1 MANWN
6 GLQLTNKG
14 IALQAKV
21 QAGTQ
26 LHITKLKL
34 GSGVVPSGTDV
45 KTLTDLIAP
54 EQNLGIGGKEA
65 VDDYC
70 KISSTISN
78 TGLEAGY
85 YVREL
90 GVFAQDPDD
99 GEILYMYT
107 TDGAPDYLPAGGG
120 STVISQEFSVMI
132 AVDDTD
138 NIVVDID
145 PAALATMG
153 YVQLQ
158 IQEHNTDTTAHAD
171 FTGATAEAAGKR
183 GMVPAPAAG
192 DQNKALFGNGTYKD
206 IPLPEIASLEE
217 AEGGTDNEKMM
228 TPLRSQQLLNKLKV
242 NNISAV
248 DNNIDI
254 NRNFFNSLT
263 QLGLEYTTVT
273 PETLAETMPN
283 NSIIT
288 FYVSSQSSSG
298 LYAPNF
304 ELNIDALVIVT
315 KGASANVPVKFEA
328 IGRYNSNIR
337 KTGTYTNANSWG
349 FSGWNDLIVL
359 KETVAGAAGYRLYS
373 DGFVEMWGTGNNGT
387 FTYPLT
393 LTEVYR
399 AWGTHGSQAT
409 VNSAISISSLG
420 TSSLNYLAQNTDY
433 AAMFWII
440 GKKA

>member
-34 GSGVVPSGTDV
+34 GSGVVPSGTDI

-171 FTGATAEAAGKR
+171 FTGATAEAAGER
-183 GMVPAPAAG
+183 GMVPEPQAG
-192 DQNKALFGNGTYKD
+192 DQDKFLTGGKTYV
-206 IPLPEIASLEE
+206 PVASQTE
-217 AEGGTDNEKMM
+217 AEGMTDDKKPM
-228 TPLRSQQLLNKLKV
+228 TALKV
-242 NNISAV
+242 KQLIDKLLGASNGIAGLDVAAKLQSILYDFATELEAQAGTNITKPINAAGVAAAISA
-248 DNNIDI
+248 
-254 NRNFFNSLT
+254 
-263 QLGLEYTTVT
+263 
-273 PETLAETMPN
+273 LA
-283 NSIIT
+283 
-288 FYVSSQSSSG
+288 G
-298 LYAPNF
+298 GA
-304 ELNIDALVIVT
+304 VIVDELLAQN
-315 KGASANVPVKFEA
+315 GYVKFSNGLILQWGEYDVSA
-328 IGRYNSNIR
+328 IGADTSTTTIVPLLISMANTNYVVCISKHKI
-337 KTGTYTNANSWG
+337 GTAWSHTS
-349 FSGWNDLIVL
+349 
-359 KETVAGAAGYRLYS
+359 
-373 DGFVEMWGTGNNGT
+373 
-387 FTYPLT
+387 PT
-393 LTEVYR
+393 LTEKELEKFTVVTWNNYS
-399 AWGTHGSQAT
+399 GSAQPT
-409 VNSAISISSLG
+409 
-420 TSSLNYLAQNTDY
+420 TQMYLLVGQ
-433 AAMFWII
+433 
-440 GKKA
+440 

>member
-34 GSGVVPSGTDV
+34 GSGVVPGGTDI
-45 KTLTDLIAP
+45 KTLNDLIAP

-99 GEILYMYT
+99 GEVLYAYT

-132 AVDDTD
+132 AVDDVD
-138 NIVVDID
+138 NIEVDID

-158 IQEHNTDTTAHAD
+158 ITEHNTDDDAHEPAFNAHNADLNAHAD

-183 GMVPAPAAG
+183 GMVPAPQAG
-192 DQNKALFGNGTYKD
+192 DQNKFLTGGKAYVSV
-206 IPLPEIASLEE
+206 ASQAE
-217 AEGGTDNEKMM
+217 AEAMTDDKKPM
-228 TPLRSQQLLNKLKV
+228 TALKVKQLIDKLLNEANGVAGLDAAAKL
-242 NNISAV
+242 ISDLYDFATTTEAQTGT
-248 DNNIDI
+248 NTTKPI
-254 NRNFFNSLT
+254 NAAGVAAAIS
-263 QLGLEYTTVT
+263 
-273 PETLAETMPN
+273 TLA
-283 NSIIT
+283 
-288 FYVSSQSSSG
+288 G
-298 LYAPNF
+298 GA
-304 ELNIDALVIVT
+304 VIVD
-315 KGASANVPVKFEA
+315 E
-328 IGRYNSNIR
+328 
-337 KTGTYTNANSWG
+337 
-349 FSGWNDLIVL
+349 L
-359 KETVAGAAGYRLYS
+359 
-373 DGFVEMWGTGNNGT
+373 
-387 FTYPLT
+387 
-393 LTEVYR
+393 
-399 AWGTHGSQAT
+399 
-409 VNSAISISSLG
+409 
-420 TSSLNYLAQNTDY
+420 LAQNGYVKFSNGLILQWGEATSTVTLPIKFANMDY
-433 AAMFWII
+433 VVALTKADTSSGGAAEAWVAITGKTVTNFTWRGQWTNHINWLAI
-440 GKKA
+440 GQ